1 MKAVVKKL
9 CGYESDDIFRV
20 CKPVWFQAW
29 KYAEE
34 DAILAA
40 LLEEIFKTME
50 ADGLIGRIKS
60 EIEKLATGLQGQKIV
75 GKLSQLLTAGTVD
88 VTEFF
93 AEPEYKEKLGFVSE
107 FQEFFDRLVAAY
119 VSKSEHTGVIDHR
132 AVDDTEGV
140 LVVFVDDLDRCPK
153 PRVLKVLETIKLFMD
168 KTGCVFVI
176 GAAQEVIESAIRE
189 TYQGRGEAEK
199 FMDKIVQVTF
209 VPPKIPEPEIGTF
222 IAKVVQDQ
230 YKNKDCWSENGW
242 KWKETERV
250 NEPASWNAP
259 EGNQPD
265 HPVVG
270 VSLYEAE
277 AYAKW
282 AGKRLPTEQEWERAA
297 RGTDGR
303 VYPWGDEFDKEKCNS
318 WEADIGRTTPVTKYV
333 NGLSPDGC
341 YDMAG
346 NVWEWTASREEDF
359 FVIRGGSW
367 YDATQLVRSAF
378 RSMGMLTFRYD
389 NVGFRCAKTP

>member
-1 MKAVVKKL
+1 
-9 CGYESDDIFRV
+9 
-20 CKPVWFQAW
+20 
-29 KYAEE
+29 
-34 DAILAA
+34 
-40 LLEEIFKTME
+40 
-50 ADGLIGRIKS
+50 
-60 EIEKLATGLQGQKIV
+60 
-75 GKLSQLLTAGTVD
+75 
-88 VTEFF
+88 
-93 AEPEYKEKLGFVSE
+93 
-107 FQEFFDRLVAAY
+107 
-119 VSKSEHTGVIDHR
+119 
-132 AVDDTEGV
+132 
-140 LVVFVDDLDRCPK
+140 
-153 PRVLKVLETIKLFMD
+153 
-168 KTGCVFVI
+168 
-176 GAAQEVIESAIRE
+176 
-189 TYQGRGEAEK
+189 
-199 FMDKIVQVTF
+199 MDKIVQVTF
-209 VPPKIPEPEIGTF
+209 VLRKIPEPEIGTF

-230 YKNKDCWSENGW
+230 YKNKDRWSENGW

-378 RSMGMLTFRYD
+378 RSKGMLTFRYD